1 MARQPRTLT
10 GKVVAITGGAR
21 GIGRAT
27 AAALVRERAKVAIGD
42 IDSELVVRT
51 AEELGGGCLGLALD
65 VTDRASFEA
74 FLDTVAERL
83 GPIDVLVNNAGILHL
98 GPFLEEDDLASRRM
112 IDVNLVGVING
123 TRLAVPRLR
132 SRPEG
137 HLVNVASSAG
147 HVSPPGIATYC
158 ATKHAVV
165 GLTEAV
171 RAENRGLRLE
181 FSIVMPGVVK
191 TEMIAGYAPTSGAA
205 KEIEPEDVA
214 AAIVEAIRHP
224 RVDVWV
230 PRSLGRIVRVMGMLP
245 RRASEAIGR
254 ALGAERVTWEAD
266 RSARAIY
273 EARAAAS
280 DPGLGPGAGD
290 GKAPTVVEPG
300 EAEGLPGHRA

>member
-1 MARQPRTLT
+1 VARQPRNLT
-10 GKVVAITGGAR
+10 GKVVAVTGGAR

-27 AAALVRERAKVAIGD
+27 AAALAREGAKVAIGD
-42 IDSELVVRT
+42 IDEELAARA
-51 AEELGGGCLGLALD
+51 AEELGGGCPGLPLD
-65 VTDRASFEA
+65 VTDRGSFES

-83 GPIDVLVNNAGILHL
+83 GPLDVLVNNAGILHL
-98 GPFLEEDDLASRRM
+98 GPFLEEDDLSSRRM
-112 IDVNLVGVING
+112 IDVNLIGVING

-132 SRPEG
+132 PRPEG

-147 HVSPPGIATYC
+147 HVSPPGIATYA

-171 RAENRGLRLE
+171 RAENRDSRLE

-191 TEMIAGYAPTSGAA
+191 TEMIAGYAPPSWAA
-205 KEIEPEDVA
+205 REIEPEDVA
-214 AAIVEAIRHP
+214 AAIVEAIRRP

-230 PRSLGRIVRVMGMLP
+230 PRSLGAILRVMSMLP

-254 ALGAERVTWEAD
+254 ALGAERITWQAD
-266 RSARAIY
+266 RSARAAY

-280 DPGLGPGAGD
+280 DPGLEPGAGD
-290 GKAPTVVEPG
+290 GKAPAVVEPS
-300 EAEGLPGHRA
+300 EAEGLPGRSG